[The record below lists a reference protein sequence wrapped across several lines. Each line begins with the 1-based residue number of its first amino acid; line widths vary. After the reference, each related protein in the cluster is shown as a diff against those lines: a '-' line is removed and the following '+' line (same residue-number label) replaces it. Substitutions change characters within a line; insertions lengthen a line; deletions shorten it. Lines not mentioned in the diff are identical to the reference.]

1 MFTLRKRESSNGP
14 FIGGELPISTQILN
28 KNSWIAETTR
38 CQGARVP
45 TLARLRAASAPPAS
59 PRLLT
64 AAGAP
69 RPASSCLR
77 PPLREARSTFRR
89 KRVRTL
95 GGSVGL
101 CCHGP
106 LTFEGQRGVT
116 GNTTWTVSVRK
127 PRACCQTQRQIP
139 PCEHASRRPVASDQ
153 WPPCWP
159 LVSCLSCTQ
168 HVTHLY
174 GRVPS
179 PFPTTSARPD
189 RGLFLSGDCHTGLS

>member
-69 RPASSCLR
+69 RPAR
-77 PPLREARSTFRR
+77 PARA
-89 KRVRTL
+89 
-95 GGSVGL
+95 
-101 CCHGP
+101 
-106 LTFEGQRGVT
+106 
-116 GNTTWTVSVRK
+116 SVR
-127 PRACCQTQRQIP
+127 PRARPGALSEGSACGLWAALW
-139 PCEHASRRPVASDQ
+139 ASA
-153 WPPCWP
+153 
-159 LVSCLSCTQ
+159 
-168 HVTHLY
+168 
-174 GRVPS
+174 
-179 PFPTTSARPD
+179 A
-189 RGLFLSGDCHTGLS
+189 TGP

>member
-1 MFTLRKRESSNGP
+1 M
-14 FIGGELPISTQILN
+14 PISTQILN

-69 RPASSCLR
+69 RLASSCLC
-77 PPLREARSTFRR
+77 PPSREARSTFRR

-101 CCHGP
+101 CCHGTS
-106 LTFEGQRGVT
+106 TFEGQRGVT
-116 GNTTWTVSVRK
+116 GNTTWTVGVRN
-127 PRACCQTQRQIP
+127 PEPVARR
-139 PCEHASRRPVASDQ
+139 SGRFRPVSAQAGDQ